1 MKVYLVDG
9 WRTSVEYVIAL
20 PISLLSEKK
29 VCGATYLGGITEAVR
44 KARRECDSQTSLCS
58 IAERVAALREVT
70 PSLL

>member
-29 VCGATYLGGITEAVR
+29 LCGATYLGGITEAVR
-44 KARRECDSQTSLCS
+44 KAAVRPVCARWQNELRRL
-58 IAERVAALREVT
+58 
-70 PSLL
+70 

>member
-20 PISLLSEKK
+20 PISLLSGKK

-44 KARRECDSQTSLCS
+44 KARGGMRQSDQFVLDGRTSCGT
-58 IAERVAALREVT
+58 A
-70 PSLL
+70 